1 MTNATDVAPTAVTA
15 IEHPGGGG
23 SLRGLVGLTAAELRR
38 WFPGRALALTGV
50 GVAVAVT
57 VFAVWSGGASAD
69 DPRLGTYLYPLFALW
84 IVVLVL
90 VMVAT
95 AQGAMANEV
104 EEGTAAWVVA
114 KPVGRPAFVLS
125 KFLAAVPGVIIGAVV
140 VPGVVV
146 RELMYRAEAKGDT
159 SFRADEVLQLLDPA
173 TGQLDEFTT
182 VPSLGRYLGTL
193 TLISAVLLLIVAVMI
208 LLGCVVRSRAVL
220 FLIGLAVPI
229 GLLVFSIVGPAEIVE
244 LTPAWAFDSL
254 LDTIIDDPAPVRAP
268 TLVTGAWTAGL
279 LLLAMAWFS
288 RKEL

>member
-1 MTNATDVAPTAVTA
+1 MTTTDVVATAAPSLDHR
-15 IEHPGGGG
+15 EGGGP
-23 SLRGLVGLTAAELRR
+23 LRGLAGLTAAELRR
-38 WFPGRALALTGV
+38 WFPGRALALATT
-50 GVAVAVT
+50 GVAVAV
-57 VFAVWSGGASAD
+57 AVYAIWSGAAAD
-69 DPRLGTYLYPLFALW
+69 DPRLGTYLFPLFALW

-125 KFLAAVPGVIIGAVV
+125 KFLAAVPGVIIGAIV
-140 VPGVVV
+140 VPGIVV

-159 SFRADEVLQLLDPA
+159 SFGVDDVLQLLDPS
-173 TGQLDEFTT
+173 TGALDEFTT
-182 VPSLGRYLGTL
+182 VPPLGRYLGTL
-193 TLISAVLLLIVAVMI
+193 TLITAVLLLIVALMI

-229 GLLVFSIVGPAEIVE
+229 GLLVLATVGPAEIVE

-254 LDTIIDDPAPVRAP
+254 LDTILDDPAPVLAP
-268 TLVTGAWTAGL
+268 TLITAAWTAGVM
-279 LLLAMAWFS
+279 LLAVTWFS

>member
-1 MTNATDVAPTAVTA
+1 MTTTDVAPAAATT
-15 IEHPGGGG
+15 IEHTEGGGP
-23 SLRGLVGLTAAELRR
+23 LRGLVGLTAAELRR
-38 WFPGRALALTGV
+38 WFPGRALALAVTGV
-50 GVAVAVT
+50 VVAVV
-57 VFAVWSGGASAD
+57 VFAVWSGGAAD

-125 KFLAAVPGVIIGAVV
+125 KFLAAVPGVIIGAIV

-159 SFRADEVLQLLDPA
+159 TFSVDDVLRLLDPA

-182 VPSLGRYLGTL
+182 VPPLGRYLGTL
-193 TLISAVLLLIVAVMI
+193 TLISAILLLIVAVMI
-208 LLGCVVRSRAVL
+208 LLGCVVRSRAGL

-279 LLLAMAWFS
+279 MLFAMAWFS

>member
-1 MTNATDVAPTAVTA
+1 MSAEVAGPADALARATGHGP
-15 IEHPGGGG
+15 
-23 SLRGLVGLTAAELRR
+23 LRGLPGLTAAELKR
-38 WFPGRALALTGV
+38 WFPLRVLLLSAIGT
-50 GVAVAVT
+50 AVAFGVYL
-57 VFAVWSGGASAD
+57 AWLGGTGAD
-69 DPRLGTYLYPLFALW
+69 DPRLGTYVFPLFTAW
-84 IVVLVL
+84 IAVLVL
-90 VMVAT
+90 LMVAT